1 MTNNKNNFWGKI
13 KEDLRKQD
21 KEFYSTKCCPN
32 CKHNNKR
39 QADLYLLHGKGK
51 CWTCGADMKNFKQS
65 EISKQKLKELEETN
79 NGN

>member
-1 MTNNKNNFWGKI
+1 MTENKNNFWEEL
-13 KEDLRKQD
+13 KEYSRKQD

-51 CWTCGADMKNFKQS
+51 CWTCGTDMKNFQQS
-65 EISKQKLKELEETN
+65 EFSKRKLKELGVGVEE
-79 NGN
+79 

>member
-1 MTNNKNNFWGKI
+1 MTENKNNFWRKI

-21 KEFYSTKCCPN
+21 IEFYSTKCCPN

-51 CWTCGADMKNFKQS
+51 CWDCGSDMKNFEQS
-65 EISKQKLKELEETN
+65 AFSKQKLKELLDLWR
-79 NGN
+79 